1 VYVWIESGIIKEK
14 EQKKGRSGR
23 EKNQKKRQ
31 WVHQFGFIRKPTN
44 PTNNKKLPEIK
55 WEGLRE

>member
-1 VYVWIESGIIKEK
+1 VSLKEK